1 MASFLNETGLSTL
14 WSKIKTLV
22 ATKQDALPSGTAGQ
36 VLALD
41 SNLAPMWTNPA
52 GGSAGSAV
60 TYTLSMTNNIITLTG
75 SDGSTSSV
83 TLPVYDGAFSVVGEG
98 ASF

>member
-52 GGSAGSAV
+52 GSAV

>member
-1 MASFLNETGLSTL
+1 MD
-14 WSKIKTLV
+14 V
-22 ATKQDALPSGTAGQ
+22 ATKKYVDDA
-36 VLALD
+36 V
-41 SNLAPMWTNPA
+41 A

>member
-36 VLALD
+36 VLSLD
-41 SNLAPMWTNPA
+41 SNLAPTWTNPA
-52 GGSAGSAV
+52 GGSPPEVYIGSD
-60 TYTLSMTNNIITLTG
+60 TPSGYTLYIDPG
-75 SDGSTSSV
+75 SGGFVDGNEV
-83 TLPVYDGAFSVVGEG
+83 EY
-98 ASF
+98 